1 MAAIIIFAILIV
13 IVVLALV
20 IAETNRKKRAR
31 CKECD
36 TKYDYDN
43 DVSWSVVQEIEE
55 QNCIKSVVDITCV
68 CHNCGAEKKYTRTFK
83 TAERNTNTGV
93 VTRRNIYDLLK
104 KEFK

>member
-20 IAETNRKKRAR
+20 IAEANRKKRAR

-68 CHNCGAEKKYTRTFK
+68 CHNCGAEKSTR
-83 TAERNTNTGV
+83 E
-93 VTRRNIYDLLK
+93 LLK
-104 KEFK
+104 LPKGIQIREWSRAAIYMTF